1 MCVFYTAA
9 LLVRIHISVKKF
21 RKTQAKTP
29 IKPSFSDPISALL
42 RIIATNQTSQRN
54 IQHMTQN
61 KSSSDHLAFLCDHLK
76 KVAEDR
82 DKTSFSALFDHYA
95 PLIRSYSLAREPGAD
110 LIADDL
116 TQDVMSRVWL
126 KAGTYN
132 ESLANLNTWIFT
144 LARNCR
150 IDYLRR
156 NSRHISDIDPSYIF
170 DVMEDDSPGPF
181 QQVHRSRSQDSIR
194 TALKELPIEQS
205 EVLVKVY
212 LEGKSHQQTS
222 TELKLPLGTVKSRV
236 RLALKK
242 LEVLVER

>member
-1 MCVFYTAA
+1 
-9 LLVRIHISVKKF
+9 
-21 RKTQAKTP
+21 
-29 IKPSFSDPISALL
+29 
-42 RIIATNQTSQRN
+42 
-54 IQHMTQN
+54 MTQN
-61 KSSSDHLAFLCDHLK
+61 KSSSDKLTSLCGYIK

-82 DKTSFSALFDHYA
+82 DKDAFAALFDHYA

-110 LIADDL
+110 LVADDL

-126 KAGTYN
+126 KAATYN

-170 DVMEDDSPGPF
+170 ETMEDDSPGPF
-181 QQVHRSRSQDSIR
+181 QQVHRTRSENGIKN
-194 TALKELPIEQS
+194 ALKELPSEQA
-205 EVLVKVY
+205 EVLIKVY
-212 LEGKSHQQTS
+212 LKGKSHQQTS

-236 RLALKK
+236 RLALRK